1 MDCEGIFKLY
11 AVFTLWICVFPQLK
25 VTIGHFLVHLHT
37 TETQV
42 VNNAAAQPLI
52 RSHTEDVI
60 TAGVKV
66 GLQTGQQT
74 ARQQVAVPPVAV
86 SCLLLSANK
95 LLCSAHIQVLT
106 RTEVAHQLRQ
116 TICLHVGVI
125 LG

>member
-1 MDCEGIFKLY
+1 MHISTGVHAL
-11 AVFTLWICVFPQLK
+11 VCVF
-25 VTIGHFLVHLHT
+25 FYLVHLHT

-74 ARQQVAVPPVAV
+74 AGQQVAVAPVAV
-86 SCLLLSANK
+86 ACLLLSTNK
-95 LLCSAHIQVLT
+95 LLRSAHIQVLT
-106 RTEVAHQLRQ
+106 CTEVAHQL
-116 TICLHVGVI
+116 
-125 LG
+125 